1 MRYEKQDHQ
10 PPVRTGSINSWHRS
24 IPDLWQL
31 FLDVVAGAVLMTEAY
46 WISQEGSSGFA
57 SFVLLTGGLAAV
69 AVRRRFPVFALV
81 ATSLLTVFLPLQAGQ
96 YLPAWILLE
105 VCLASFAMLK
115 PRTHAVAATTAVGI
129 VLVGEALVLLHLLV
143 FDPLLWALVAWTAAA
158 GGIGSAVRFQ
168 RQYVEALEEQASSLV
183 RTREAVVARRIAE
196 ERMRIA
202 RELHDVMAHHIA
214 AISVHA
220 GSAEAN
226 TVSDPRTAR
235 ESLVRI
241 RTASSEALRELQ
253 AILHVLR
260 SGQTG
265 TEADIPAAR
274 TAQLPHLLEA
284 FRLLGLRVDY
294 HEDGV
299 LPQNLPPALDLAL
312 YRITQEGL
320 TNVHKH
326 GNGTVL
332 LDLTTTRTGIHLR
345 IRNDATAAPDPAR
358 TVRPFG
364 QQGFGIVGMQER
376 AISAG
381 GHLKVAS
388 DGKYFTIDA
397 SFPLGPRL

>member
-1 MRYEKQDHQ
+1 MKSKTTSFQ
-10 PPVRTGSINSWHRS
+10 PKSGSVNAWHRS
-24 IPDLWQL
+24 MPDLWQL
-31 FLDVVAGAVLMTEAY
+31 FLDVVAVAVLVTEGY
-46 WISQEGSSGFA
+46 RIGQESSSGFA
-57 SFVLLTGGLAAV
+57 SFALLAGGLAAV
-69 AVRRRFPVFALV
+69 VVRRRLPALALA
-81 ATSLLTVFLPLQAGQ
+81 ATALLTVFLPLQTGQ
-96 YLPAWILLE
+96 HLPAWILLE

-115 PRTHAVAATTAVGI
+115 PRTYAVAATSAVGF
-129 VLVGEALVLLHLLV
+129 VLVGESFLLLHLSV
-143 FDPLLWALVAWTAAA
+143 FDPLSWALVAWTAAA
-158 GGIGSAVRFQ
+158 GGVGSAVRFQ

-183 RTREAVVARRIAE
+183 RTREAAVARRIAE

-226 TVSDPRTAR
+226 TLKNPQTAM

-260 SGQTG
+260 SGETG
-265 TEADIPAAR
+265 TEVDIPAAG
-274 TAQLPHLLEA
+274 ASQLPQLLEA

-294 HEDGV
+294 HEDGI
-299 LPQNLPPALDLAL
+299 LPRNLPPALDLAL

-326 GNGTVL
+326 GSGTAR
-332 LDLTTTRTGIHLR
+332 LDLTTTSTGIHLR
-345 IRNDATAAPDPAR
+345 IRNNATAAPEA
-358 TVRPFG
+358 THTGRPFG

-381 GHLKVAS
+381 GRLSVAS
-388 DGKYFTIDA
+388 DGKHFTVEA
-397 SFPLGPRL
+397 SFPLRAAR